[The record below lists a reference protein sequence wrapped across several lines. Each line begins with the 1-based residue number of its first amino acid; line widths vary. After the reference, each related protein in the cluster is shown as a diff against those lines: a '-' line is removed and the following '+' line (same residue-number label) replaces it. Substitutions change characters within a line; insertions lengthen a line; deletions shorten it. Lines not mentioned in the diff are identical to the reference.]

1 MAGNRT
7 IPPPG
12 QGWEHFE
19 HVADVG
25 VRGFG
30 PSMARAF
37 EQAALAL
44 TAVIA
49 DPAIIRASETVD
61 IRRQAP
67 DAEILLV
74 DWLNAVVFEM
84 STRRMLFSDFRVSI
98 ENHQLTATLSGET
111 VDIGRHH
118 PAAEVKGATFS
129 ELSVNRDAAG
139 RWTAQ
144 CIVDV

>member
-1 MAGNRT
+1 MAGNHT
-7 IPPPG
+7 THPPRE
-12 QGWEHFE
+12 GWEHFE

-30 PSMARAF
+30 SSMAGAF

-44 TAVIA
+44 TAVVA
-49 DPAIIRASETVD
+49 DPSGVRSSERVEV
-61 IRRQAP
+61 RRKAP
-67 DAEILLV
+67 NAEILLV

-84 STRRMLFSDFRVSI
+84 STRRMLFSSYRVSI
-98 ENHQLTATLSGET
+98 ENHRLTAAMLGEKIDT
-111 VDIGRHH
+111 GRHR
-118 PAAEVKGATFS
+118 PAAEVKGATLS
-129 ELSVNRDAAG
+129 ELKVDRDARG